1 MARLIQKTGFISRKN
16 AGGYMKYI
24 ATREGVEVLPGKGP
38 VTEKQKEMVTKLL
51 KDFPD
56 MWDSF
61 EYEDYKR
68 APTLHTASALI
79 SAALDS
85 HMQSLQSEN
94 GYLRYIATRP
104 GTEKHGAHGLFCR
117 QENTDLTAAMHDLTS
132 HDGNVWTIIYSLH
145 REDAER
151 LGYNNAA
158 AWRKLL
164 VSQQNK
170 FAEAFHVPASA
181 LHWYAAYH
189 DADTHPHI
197 HMMIWTDQETVL
209 KRDAVVKLRSAMTN
223 SIFQAELE
231 NLYIR
236 KDAAYKDVT
245 ETAREIMRELVDRME
260 SVSEPP
266 ASIQEKLLELA
277 LELRT
282 VGGKKQYGYL
292 KKPLKDMVDSI
303 VDELEKLPEVAAYYS
318 IWNGVRDRLEGY
330 YKNRPRQHNPLSQQ
344 KEFRAI
350 KNAIIQEAE
359 RLRQQM
365 EQAQRASEP
374 EPLQMDIPS
383 DDETS
388 SDASTNPTLADEN
401 TSSTTSHS
409 VRLPSEYL
417 LNSTIRLFH
426 QMGQIFRE
434 NAAPPSNPM
443 GIRVDSKRRKKLM
456 QKRLALGHKQDDHE
470 NEVSYTQ
477 TMGG

>member
-1 MARLIQKTGFISRKN
+1 
-16 AGGYMKYI
+16 MKYI
-24 ATREGVEVLPGKGP
+24 ATREGVEVLTGKGP
-38 VTEKQKEMVTKLL
+38 ATEKQTEMVAKLL

-56 MWDSF
+56 MRDSF
-61 EYEDYKR
+61 EYEDYKQ

-85 HMQSLQSEN
+85 HMQNLQSEN
-94 GYLRYIATRP
+94 GYLTENGYLCYIATRP
-104 GTEKHGAHGLFCR
+104 GAEKHGAHGLFGR
-117 QENTDLTAAMHDLTS
+117 EENTNLTAAMHDLTA

-164 VSQQNK
+164 ISQQNK
-170 FAEAFHVPASA
+170 FSEAFHIPASA

-231 NLYIR
+231 NLYIQ
-236 KDAAYKDVT
+236 KDAAYRDVS
-245 ETAREIMRELVDRME
+245 EAARAVMHELVDRME
-260 SVSEPP
+260 SASEPP
-266 ASIQEKLLELA
+266 PSIQQKLLELA

-282 VGGKKQYGYL
+282 VSGKKQYGYL
-292 KKPLKDMVDSI
+292 KKPLKDKVDSI

-318 IWNGVRDRLEGY
+318 VWNGLRDTLEGY
-330 YKNRPRQHNPLSQQ
+330 YKNRPRQHNPLSHQ

-365 EQAQRASEP
+365 EQVQATSE
-374 EPLQMDIPS
+374 Q
-383 DDETS
+383 ETS
-388 SDASTNPTLADEN
+388 QEEEPSSEETSTDTSTNPTLANEN
-401 TSSTTSHS
+401 TSFTPS
-409 VRLPSEYL
+409 RPAQLPSEYL

-426 QMGQIFRE
+426 QMGRIFRD

-456 QKRLALGHKQDDHE
+456 QKRLAMGHKQDDHE
-470 NEVSYTQ
+470 QEQGYNLDIR
-477 TMGG
+477 

>member
-1 MARLIQKTGFISRKN
+1 
-16 AGGYMKYI
+16 MKYI
-24 ATREGVEVLPGKGP
+24 ATREGVEVLTGKGP
-38 VTEKQKEMVTKLL
+38 ATEKQKEMVAKLL

-56 MWDSF
+56 MRDSF
-61 EYEDYKR
+61 EYEDYKQ
-68 APTLHTASALI
+68 APTLHHASVLI
-79 SAALDS
+79 SAALDT
-85 HMQSLQSEN
+85 HMQNLQSEN
-94 GYLRYIATRP
+94 GYLKYIATRP
-104 GTEKHGAHGLFCR
+104 GAEKHGAHGLFGR
-117 QENTDLTAAMHDLTS
+117 QENTNLTAAMHDLTA

-170 FAEAFHVPASA
+170 FAEAFHVPVSA

-197 HMMIWTDQETVL
+197 HMMLWTDQETVL

-245 ETAREIMRELVDRME
+245 EAARAVMREIVDRME
-260 SVSEPP
+260 STAEPP
-266 ASIQEKLLELA
+266 ASIQQKLLELA
-277 LELRT
+277 LELRAA
-282 VGGKKQYGYL
+282 GGKKQYAYL
-292 KKPLKDMVDSI
+292 KKPLKDKVDEI

-318 IWNGVRDRLEGY
+318 AWNGLRDTLEGY

-365 EQAQRASEP
+365 EQAQRASEQESSQEDTP
-374 EPLQMDIPS
+374 PDA
-383 DDETS
+383 ETS
-388 SDASTNPTLADEN
+388 SVSSTNPALANEN
-401 TSSTTSHS
+401 TSSVASRPTQF
-409 VRLPSEYL
+409 PSEYL

-426 QMGQIFRE
+426 QMGQIFRD

-443 GIRVDSKRRKKLM
+443 GIRIDSKRRKKLM
-456 QKRLALGHKQDDHE
+456 QKRLAMGHKQDDHE
-470 NEVSYTQ
+470 QNYGQ
-477 TMGG
+477 TLQ

>member
-1 MARLIQKTGFISRKN
+1 
-16 AGGYMKYI
+16 MKYI
-24 ATREGVEVLPGKGP
+24 ATREGVEVLTGKGP
-38 VTEKQKEMVTKLL
+38 TTEKQKELVAKLL

-56 MWDSF
+56 MRDSF
-61 EYEDYKR
+61 EYEDYKQ

-79 SAALDS
+79 SAALDT
-85 HMQSLQSEN
+85 HMQNLQSEN

-104 GTEKHGAHGLFCR
+104 GAEKHGAHGLFGR
-117 QENTDLTAAMHDLTS
+117 QENTDLSAVMRDLTA

-164 VSQQNK
+164 ISQQNK
-170 FAEAFHVPASA
+170 FAEAFHIPASA

-236 KDAAYKDVT
+236 KDAAYKDVS
-245 ETAREIMRELVDRME
+245 EAAREVMHELVDRME
-260 SVSEPP
+260 SISAPP
-266 ASIQEKLLELA
+266 ASIQQKLLELA

-292 KKPLKDMVDSI
+292 KKSLKDNVDEI

-318 IWNGVRDRLEGY
+318 VWNGLRDTLEGY

-365 EQAQRASEP
+365 EQARTASEQKP
-374 EPLQMDIPS
+374 SQEEEPS
-383 DDETS
+383 SEETS
-388 SDASTNPTLADEN
+388 TGASANPTLASESASSA
-401 TSSTTSHS
+401 TSYS

-426 QMGQIFRE
+426 QIGQIFRE

-456 QKRLALGHKQDDHE
+456 QKRLSMGHKQDDHE
-470 NEVSYTQ
+470 QEQGYGQVIR
-477 TMGG
+477 

>member
-1 MARLIQKTGFISRKN
+1 
-16 AGGYMKYI
+16 MKYI
-24 ATREGVEVLPGKGP
+24 ATREGVEVLTGKGP
-38 VTEKQKEMVTKLL
+38 ATEKQKEMVSKLL

-56 MWDSF
+56 VRDSF
-61 EYEDYKR
+61 EYEDYKQ

-85 HMQSLQSEN
+85 HMQNLQSEN
-94 GYLRYIATRP
+94 GYLKYIATRP
-104 GTEKHGAHGLFCR
+104 GAEKHGAHGLFGR
-117 QENTDLTAAMHDLTS
+117 QENTELTAAMHDLTA

-170 FAEAFHVPASA
+170 FAEAFHVPVSA

-197 HMMIWTDQETVL
+197 HMMIWTDQKTVL
-209 KRDAVVKLRSAMTN
+209 KRDAVVKLRSVMTN

-245 ETAREIMRELVDRME
+245 EAARTAMHGLVDRLE
-260 SVSEPP
+260 SIENPP
-266 ASIQEKLLELA
+266 ESIQQKMLELA

-303 VDELEKLPEVAAYYS
+303 VDELEKLPEVAAYYAV
-318 IWNGVRDRLEGY
+318 WNGLRDTLEGY

-359 RLRQQM
+359 RLRRQM
-365 EQAQRASEP
+365 EQTQAATEQDSSQDEEP
-374 EPLQMDIPS
+374 SVEK
-383 DDETS
+383 TS
-388 SDASTNPTLADEN
+388 SDTSANPTLADEN
-401 TSSTTSHS
+401 TSSAASHDAQ
-409 VRLPSEYL
+409 LPSEYL

-426 QMGQIFRE
+426 QMGQIFRD

-456 QKRLALGHKQDDHE
+456 QKRLAMGHKQDDHE
-470 NEVSYTQ
+470 QNYGQ
-477 TMGG
+477 TLQC

>member
-1 MARLIQKTGFISRKN
+1 
-16 AGGYMKYI
+16 MKYI
-24 ATREGVEVLPGKGP
+24 ATREGVEVLTGTGP
-38 VTEKQKEMVTKLL
+38 ATEKQKEMVAKLL

-56 MWDSF
+56 IRDSF
-61 EYEDYKR
+61 EYEDYKQ

-85 HMQSLQSEN
+85 HMQNLQSEN

-104 GTEKHGAHGLFCR
+104 GAEKHGAHGLFGR
-117 QENTDLTAAMHDLTS
+117 EDNANLTAAMHDLTA

-170 FAEAFHVPASA
+170 FAEAFHVPVSA

-197 HMMIWTDQETVL
+197 HMMVWTDQETVL

-245 ETAREIMRELVDRME
+245 EAARTAMHGLVDRLE
-260 SVSEPP
+260 SIENPLE
-266 ASIQEKLLELA
+266 SIQQKMLELA
-277 LELRT
+277 LELRM
-282 VGGKKQYGYL
+282 VSGKKQYGYL

-303 VDELEKLPEVAAYYS
+303 VDELEKLPEVAAYYAV
-318 IWNGVRDRLEGY
+318 WNGVRDTLEGY

-365 EQAQRASEP
+365 EQAQTASE
-374 EPLQMDIPS
+374 QKPS
-383 DDETS
+383 QEAEAPSGETS
-388 SDASTNPTLADEN
+388 ADTSANPTLANEN
-401 TSSTTSHS
+401 TSSATSYS

-417 LNSTIRLFH
+417 LNSAVRLFH
-426 QMGQIFRE
+426 QVGQIFRD

-443 GIRVDSKRRKKLM
+443 GIRIDSKRRKKLM
-456 QKRLALGHKQDDHE
+456 QKRLAMGHKQDDHE
-470 NEVSYTQ
+470 QNYGQ
-477 TMGG
+477 TLQ

>member
-1 MARLIQKTGFISRKN
+1 MARLIQKTGFISRKS

-24 ATREGVEVLPGKGP
+24 ATREGVEVLTGKGP

-56 MWDSF
+56 MRDSF
-61 EYEDYKR
+61 EYEDYKQ

-79 SAALDS
+79 SAALDT
-85 HMQSLQSEN
+85 HMQNLQSEN
-94 GYLRYIATRP
+94 GYLKYIATRP
-104 GTEKHGAHGLFCR
+104 GAEKHGAHGLFGR
-117 QENTDLTAAMHDLTS
+117 QENTNLTAAMHDLTS
-132 HDGNVWTIIYSLH
+132 HGGNVWTIIYSLH

-151 LGYNNAA
+151 LGYNNTA

-170 FAEAFHVPASA
+170 FAEAFHIPASA

-197 HMMIWTDQETVL
+197 HMMIWTDQKTVL
-209 KRDAVVKLRSAMTN
+209 KRDAVVKLRSVMTN

-245 ETAREIMRELVDRME
+245 EAARTAMHGLVDRLE
-260 SVSEPP
+260 FIENPP
-266 ASIQEKLLELA
+266 ESIQQKMLELA

-282 VGGKKQYGYL
+282 VSGKKQYAYL

-318 IWNGVRDRLEGY
+318 VWNGLRDTLEGY
-330 YKNRPRQHNPLSQQ
+330 YKNRPWQHNPLSQQ

-365 EQAQRASEP
+365 EQTQTASEQKSLQDE
-374 EPLQMDIPS
+374 EPS
-383 DDETS
+383 AENTS
-388 SDASTNPTLADEN
+388 TDASANPTLANEN
-401 TSSTTSHS
+401 TSFTLS
-409 VRLPSEYL
+409 RPAQLPTEFL

-426 QMGQIFRE
+426 QIGQIFRE

-456 QKRLALGHKQDDHE
+456 QKRLAMGHKQDDHE
-470 NEVSYTQ
+470 QNYGQ
-477 TMGG
+477 TLQ

>member
-1 MARLIQKTGFISRKN
+1 
-16 AGGYMKYI
+16 MKYI
-24 ATREGVEVLPGKGP
+24 ATREGVEVLTGKGP
-38 VTEKQKEMVTKLL
+38 ATKKQKEMVAKLL

-56 MWDSF
+56 VRDSF
-61 EYEDYKR
+61 EYEDYKQ

-85 HMQSLQSEN
+85 HMQNLQSEN
-94 GYLRYIATRP
+94 GYLKYIATRP
-104 GTEKHGAHGLFCR
+104 GAEKHGAHGLFGR
-117 QENTDLTAAMHDLTS
+117 EDNTNLTAAMHDLTA

-170 FAEAFHVPASA
+170 FAEAFHVPVSA

-197 HMMIWTDQETVL
+197 HMMVWTDQETVL
-209 KRDAVVKLRSAMTN
+209 KRDAVVKLRSVMTN

-245 ETAREIMRELVDRME
+245 EAARAVMRELVDRME

-266 ASIQEKLLELA
+266 ASIQQKLLELA
-277 LELRT
+277 MELRT
-282 VGGKKQYGYL
+282 VSGKKQYGYL
-292 KKPLKDMVDSI
+292 KKPLKDKVDEI

-318 IWNGVRDRLEGY
+318 VWSGLRDTLEGY
-330 YKNRPRQHNPLSQQ
+330 YKSTSRQHNPLSQQ
-344 KEFRAI
+344 KEFRAF

-365 EQAQRASEP
+365 EQEQAVP
-374 EPLQMDIPS
+374 ER
-383 DDETS
+383 ETS
-388 SDASTNPTLADEN
+388 QDEKPSVRETSAGTSTNSTLADEN
-401 TSSTTSHS
+401 ASSMPSRPA
-409 VRLPSEYL
+409 RLPTEYL
-417 LNSTIRLFH
+417 LNSTVRLFH
-426 QMGQIFRE
+426 QMGQIFRD

-443 GIRVDSKRRKKLM
+443 GIRIDSKRRKKLM
-456 QKRLALGHKQDDHE
+456 QKRLAMGHKQDDHE
-470 NEVSYTQ
+470 QNYGQ
-477 TMGG
+477 TLQ

>member
-1 MARLIQKTGFISRKN
+1 
-16 AGGYMKYI
+16 MKYI
-24 ATREGVEVLPGKGP
+24 ATREGVEVLTGKGP
-38 VTEKQKEMVTKLL
+38 VTEKQTEMVTKLL

-56 MWDSF
+56 MRDSF
-61 EYEDYKR
+61 EYEDYKQ

-85 HMQSLQSEN
+85 HMQNLQSEN
-94 GYLRYIATRP
+94 GYLKYIATRP
-104 GTEKHGAHGLFCR
+104 GAEKHGAHGLFGR
-117 QENTDLTAAMHDLTS
+117 EENTDLTAAMHDLTA

-164 VSQQNK
+164 ISQQNK
-170 FAEAFHVPASA
+170 FSEAFHIPASA

-197 HMMIWTDQETVL
+197 HMMLWTDHETVL
-209 KRDAVVKLRSAMTN
+209 KRDAVVKLRSVMTN

-245 ETAREIMRELVDRME
+245 EAARAVMRELVDRME
-260 SVSEPP
+260 SISEPP
-266 ASIQEKLLELA
+266 TSIQQKLLELA
-277 LELRT
+277 LELRM

-292 KKPLKDMVDSI
+292 KKSLKDKVDEI

-318 IWNGVRDRLEGY
+318 VWNGLRDTLEGY
-330 YKNRPRQHNPLSQQ
+330 YKNRPRQHNSLSQQ

-365 EQAQRASEP
+365 EQTQTASEQKSSQDE
-374 EPLQMDIPS
+374 EPS
-383 DDETS
+383 AEKTS
-388 SDASTNPTLADEN
+388 TDASTNPTLADEN
-401 TSSTTSHS
+401 TSSTASHDAQ
-409 VRLPSEYL
+409 LPSEYL

-426 QMGQIFRE
+426 QMGQIFRN

-456 QKRLALGHKQDDHE
+456 QKRLAMGHKQDDHE
-470 NEVSYTQ
+470 QNYGQ
-477 TMGG
+477 TLQ

>member
-1 MARLIQKTGFISRKN
+1 
-16 AGGYMKYI
+16 MKYI
-24 ATREGVEVLPGKGP
+24 ATREGVEALTGKGP
-38 VTEKQKEMVTKLL
+38 TTEKQKELVAKLL

-56 MWDSF
+56 MRDSF
-61 EYEDYKR
+61 EYEDYKQV
-68 APTLHTASALI
+68 ATLHTASALI

-85 HMQSLQSEN
+85 HMQNLQSEN
-94 GYLRYIATRP
+94 GYLKYIATRP
-104 GTEKHGAHGLFCR
+104 GAEKHGAHGLFGR
-117 QENTDLTAAMHDLTS
+117 EDNANLTAAMHDLTS

-164 VSQQNK
+164 ISQQNK
-170 FAEAFHVPASA
+170 FSEAFHIPASA

-245 ETAREIMRELVDRME
+245 EAARVVMHDLVDRME
-260 SVSEPP
+260 SVSDPP

-282 VGGKKQYGYL
+282 VSGKKQYAYL

-303 VDELEKLPEVAAYYS
+303 VDELETLPEVAAYYS
-318 IWNGVRDRLEGY
+318 VWNGVRDTLEGY
-330 YKNRPRQHNPLSQQ
+330 YKNRPRQHNPLSHQ

-350 KNAIIQEAE
+350 KNAIVQEAE

-365 EQAQRASEP
+365 ELESSQEEESSTEK
-374 EPLQMDIPS
+374 PS
-383 DDETS
+383 A
-388 SDASTNPTLADEN
+388 DASTNPTLADEK
-401 TSSTTSHS
+401 TSPVASHS
-409 VRLPSEYL
+409 ARLSSEYL
-417 LNSTIRLFH
+417 LNSTLRLFH
-426 QMGQIFRE
+426 QMGQIFRD

-443 GIRVDSKRRKKLM
+443 GIRIDSKRRKKLM
-456 QKRLALGHKQDDHE
+456 QKRLAMGHKQDDHE
-470 NEVSYTQ
+470 QNYGQ
-477 TMGG
+477 TLQ

>member
-1 MARLIQKTGFISRKN
+1 
-16 AGGYMKYI
+16 MKYI
-24 ATREGVEVLPGKGP
+24 ATREGVEVLTGKGP
-38 VTEKQKEMVTKLL
+38 ATEKQKEMVAKLL

-56 MWDSF
+56 VRDSF
-61 EYEDYKR
+61 EYEDYKQ

-79 SAALDS
+79 SAALDT
-85 HMQSLQSEN
+85 HMQNLQSEN
-94 GYLRYIATRP
+94 GYLKYIATRP
-104 GTEKHGAHGLFCR
+104 GAEKHGAHGLFGR
-117 QENTDLTAAMHDLTS
+117 QENTDLTAAMHDLTA
-132 HDGNVWTIIYSLH
+132 HDDNVWTIIYSLH

-170 FAEAFHVPASA
+170 FAESFHVPASA

-236 KDAAYKDVT
+236 KDIAYKDVT
-245 ETAREIMRELVDRME
+245 EAAREVMHDLVERME

-266 ASIQEKLLELA
+266 ASVQQKLLELA
-277 LELRT
+277 MELRT
-282 VGGKKQYGYL
+282 VSGKKQYAYL

-303 VDELEKLPEVAAYYS
+303 VDELEKLPEVAAYYAV
-318 IWNGVRDRLEGY
+318 WNGVRDTLEGY
-330 YKNRPRQHNPLSQQ
+330 YKNRPRQHNPLSHQ

-365 EQAQRASEP
+365 EQTQAATEQDSSQDEEP
-374 EPLQMDIPS
+374 SAEN
-383 DDETS
+383 TS
-388 SDASTNPTLADEN
+388 TDASANPTLAGEN
-401 TSSTTSHS
+401 TSSVTSHS

-417 LNSTIRLFH
+417 LNSTVRLFH
-426 QMGQIFRE
+426 QMGQIFRD

-456 QKRLALGHKQDDHE
+456 QKRLAMGHKQDDHE
-470 NEVSYTQ
+470 QNYGQ
-477 TMGG
+477 TLQ

>member
-1 MARLIQKTGFISRKN
+1 MAKLIQKSGFLSKKR
-16 AGGYMKYI
+16 AGRYMKYI
-24 ATREGVEVLPGKGP
+24 ATRDGVEILN
-38 VTEKQKEMVTKLL
+38 
-51 KDFPD
+51 
-56 MWDSF
+56 
-61 EYEDYKR
+61 EDAEGIY
-68 APTLHTASALI
+68 
-79 SAALDS
+79 
-85 HMQSLQSEN
+85 M
-94 GYLRYIATRP
+94 RYIATRP
-104 GTEKHGAHGLFCR
+104 RAEKHGAHGLFGR
-117 QENTDLTAAMHDLTS
+117 QENTNLTAAMHDLTA

-170 FAEAFHVPASA
+170 FAEAFHIPASA

-209 KRDAVVKLRSAMTN
+209 KRDAVVKLRSVMTN

-245 ETAREIMRELVDRME
+245 EAARAVMHELVDCME
-260 SVSEPP
+260 AVSDPP
-266 ASIQEKLLELA
+266 ASIQQKLLELA
-277 LELRT
+277 LELCT
-282 VGGKKQYGYL
+282 TGGKKQYAYL

-318 IWNGVRDRLEGY
+318 VWNGLRDTLEGY
-330 YKNRPRQHNPLSQQ
+330 YKNRPRQHNPLFQQ

-365 EQAQRASEP
+365 EQTQTAAEQKSSQDEEP
-374 EPLQMDIPS
+374 SAEK
-383 DDETS
+383 TS
-388 SDASTNPTLADEN
+388 SDTSTNPTLVSEN
-401 TSSTTSHS
+401 TSSETSHS
-409 VRLPSEYL
+409 ARLSSEYL
-417 LNSTIRLFH
+417 LNSTVRLFH
-426 QMGQIFRE
+426 QMGQIFRD

-456 QKRLALGHKQDDHE
+456 QKRLAMGHKQDDHE
-470 NEVSYTQ
+470 QEQSYGQ
-477 TMGG
+477 VIR

>member
-1 MARLIQKTGFISRKN
+1 
-16 AGGYMKYI
+16 MKYI
-24 ATREGVEVLPGKGP
+24 ATREGVEVLTGKGP
-38 VTEKQKEMVTKLL
+38 ATEKQKEMVAKLL

-56 MWDSF
+56 MRDSF
-61 EYEDYKR
+61 EYEDYKQ

-85 HMQSLQSEN
+85 HMQNLQSEN
-94 GYLRYIATRP
+94 GYLKYIATRP
-104 GTEKHGAHGLFCR
+104 GAEKHGAHGLFGR
-117 QENTDLTAAMHDLTS
+117 QENTNLTAAMHDLTA

-164 VSQQNK
+164 ISQQNK
-170 FAEAFHVPASA
+170 FAEAFHIPASA

-245 ETAREIMRELVDRME
+245 EAAQTAMHGLVDRLE
-260 SVSEPP
+260 SIENPP
-266 ASIQEKLLELA
+266 ESIQQKMLELA

-282 VGGKKQYGYL
+282 TSGKKQYAYL

-318 IWNGVRDRLEGY
+318 VWNGLRDTLEGY

-344 KEFRAI
+344 KEFRTI

-365 EQAQRASEP
+365 EQTQAATEQDSSQDEEPSAEKAS
-374 EPLQMDIPS
+374 
-383 DDETS
+383 T
-388 SDASTNPTLADEN
+388 DASANPTLEDKN
-401 TSSTTSHS
+401 TSSVTSHS
-409 VRLPSEYL
+409 ARLPSEYL

-456 QKRLALGHKQDDHE
+456 QKRLAMGHKQDDHE
-470 NEVSYTQ
+470 QEQGYGQVIR
-477 TMGG
+477 

>member
-1 MARLIQKTGFISRKN
+1 
-16 AGGYMKYI
+16 MKYI
-24 ATREGVEVLPGKGP
+24 ATREGVEVLTGKGP
-38 VTEKQKEMVTKLL
+38 ATEKQKEMVAKLL

-56 MWDSF
+56 VRDSF
-61 EYEDYKR
+61 EYEDYKQ

-85 HMQSLQSEN
+85 HMQNLQSEN
-94 GYLRYIATRP
+94 GYLKYIATRP
-104 GTEKHGAHGLFCR
+104 GAEKHGAHGLFGR
-117 QENTDLTAAMHDLTS
+117 QENTNLTAAMHDLTA
-132 HDGNVWTIIYSLH
+132 HNGNVWTIIYSLH

-170 FAEAFHVPASA
+170 FAEAFHIPASA

-197 HMMIWTDQETVL
+197 HMMIWTDRETVL
-209 KRDAVVKLRSAMTN
+209 KRDAVVKLRSVMTN

-245 ETAREIMRELVDRME
+245 EAAREVMREIVVRME
-260 SVSEPP
+260 STAEPP
-266 ASIQEKLLELA
+266 VSIQQKLLELA

-282 VGGKKQYGYL
+282 VSGKKQYAYL
-292 KKPLKDMVDSI
+292 KKPLKDKVDEI

-318 IWNGVRDRLEGY
+318 VWNGLRDTLEGY

-365 EQAQRASEP
+365 EQARTASE
-374 EPLQMDIPS
+374 QKPS
-383 DDETS
+383 QEEETS
-388 SDASTNPTLADEN
+388 SEETSTGASANPTLASESASSA
-401 TSSTTSHS
+401 TSYS

-417 LNSTIRLFH
+417 LDSTVRLLH
-426 QMGQIFRE
+426 QVGQIFRD

-456 QKRLALGHKQDDHE
+456 QKRLAMGHKQDDHE
-470 NEVSYTQ
+470 QEQGYGQVI
-477 TMGG
+477 

>member
-1 MARLIQKTGFISRKN
+1 
-16 AGGYMKYI
+16 MKYI
-24 ATREGVEVLPGKGP
+24 ATREGVEVLTGKGP
-38 VTEKQKEMVTKLL
+38 TTEKQKELVAKLL

-56 MWDSF
+56 VRDSF
-61 EYEDYKR
+61 EYEDYKQ

-85 HMQSLQSEN
+85 HMQNLQSEN
-94 GYLRYIATRP
+94 GYLKYIATRP
-104 GTEKHGAHGLFCR
+104 GAEKHGSHGLFGR
-117 QENTDLTAAMHDLTS
+117 QENTDLTAAMHDLTA

-170 FAEAFHVPASA
+170 FAEAFHIPASA

-236 KDAAYKDVT
+236 KDIAYKDVT
-245 ETAREIMRELVDRME
+245 EAAREVMHDLVDRME

-282 VGGKKQYGYL
+282 VSGKKQYAYL

-303 VDELEKLPEVAAYYS
+303 VDELEKLPEVAAYYAV
-318 IWNGVRDRLEGY
+318 WNGVRDTLEGY

-350 KNAIIQEAE
+350 KTAIIQEAE

-365 EQAQRASEP
+365 EQTQRASEQ
-374 EPLQMDIPS
+374 EPSQDEEPS
-383 DDETS
+383 AEETS
-388 SDASTNPTLADEN
+388 RDASANPTLADEN
-401 TSSTTSHS
+401 TSSTASHHA
-409 VRLPSEYL
+409 RLPSEYL

-426 QMGQIFRE
+426 QMGQIFRD

-456 QKRLALGHKQDDHE
+456 QKRLSMGHKQDDHE
-470 NEVSYTQ
+470 QNYGQ
-477 TMGG
+477 TLQ

>member
-1 MARLIQKTGFISRKN
+1 
-16 AGGYMKYI
+16 MKYI
-24 ATREGVEVLPGKGP
+24 ATREGVEVLTGKGP
-38 VTEKQKEMVTKLL
+38 ATEKQKEMVAKLL

-56 MWDSF
+56 VRDSF
-61 EYEDYKR
+61 EYEDYKQ

-85 HMQSLQSEN
+85 HMQNLQSEN

-104 GTEKHGAHGLFCR
+104 GAEKHGAHGLFGR
-117 QENTDLTAAMHDLTS
+117 QENTNLTAAMHDLTA
-132 HDGNVWTIIYSLH
+132 HNGNVWTIIYSLH

-151 LGYNNAA
+151 LGYNNAT

-170 FAEAFHVPASA
+170 FAEVFHVPVSA

-197 HMMIWTDQETVL
+197 HMMVWTDQETVL

-236 KDAAYKDVT
+236 KDIAYKDVT
-245 ETAREIMRELVDRME
+245 EAAREVMHDLVDRME

-282 VGGKKQYGYL
+282 VSGKKQYGYL
-292 KKPLKDMVDSI
+292 KKPFKDMVDSI
-303 VDELEKLPEVAAYYS
+303 VDELEKLPEVAAYYAV
-318 IWNGVRDRLEGY
+318 WNGLRDTLEGY
-330 YKNRPRQHNPLSQQ
+330 YKNRPRQHNPLSHQ

-365 EQAQRASEP
+365 EQVQRTSEQESSQETTP
-374 EPLQMDIPS
+374 PDV
-383 DDETS
+383 ETS
-388 SDASTNPTLADEN
+388 SDSSTDPTLADEK
-401 TSSTTSHS
+401 TSSVASHS
-409 VRLPSEYL
+409 ARLPSEYL
-417 LNSTIRLFH
+417 LNSTLRLFH
-426 QMGQIFRE
+426 QMGQIFRD

-443 GIRVDSKRRKKLM
+443 GIRIDSKRRKKLM
-456 QKRLALGHKQDDHE
+456 QKRLAMGHKQDDHE
-470 NEVSYTQ
+470 QEQGYNLDIR
-477 TMGG
+477 

>member
-1 MARLIQKTGFISRKN
+1 
-16 AGGYMKYI
+16 MKYI
-24 ATREGVEVLPGKGP
+24 ATREGVEVLTGKGP
-38 VTEKQKEMVTKLL
+38 ATEKQKEMVAKLL

-56 MWDSF
+56 VRDSF
-61 EYEDYKR
+61 EYEDYKQ
-68 APTLHTASALI
+68 APTLYTASALI

-85 HMQSLQSEN
+85 HMQNLQSEN
-94 GYLRYIATRP
+94 GYLKYIATRP
-104 GTEKHGAHGLFCR
+104 GAEKHGAHGLFGR
-117 QENTDLTAAMHDLTS
+117 QENTNLTTAMHDLTA

-170 FAEAFHVPASA
+170 FAEAFHIPASA

-245 ETAREIMRELVDRME
+245 EAARTAMHGLVDRME

-266 ASIQEKLLELA
+266 ASIQQKLLELA
-277 LELRT
+277 LELRM

-292 KKPLKDMVDSI
+292 KKPLKEMVDSI
-303 VDELEKLPEVAAYYS
+303 VDELETLPEVAAYYAV
-318 IWNGVRDRLEGY
+318 WNGLRDTLEGY

-344 KEFRAI
+344 KEFCAI

-365 EQAQRASEP
+365 EQARTASE
-374 EPLQMDIPS
+374 QKPS
-383 DDETS
+383 QEEETS
-388 SDASTNPTLADEN
+388 SEETSTGASANPTLASESASSA
-401 TSSTTSHS
+401 TSYS

-443 GIRVDSKRRKKLM
+443 GIRIDSKRRKKLM
-456 QKRLALGHKQDDHE
+456 QKRLAMGHKQDDHE
-470 NEVSYTQ
+470 QEQGYNLDIR
-477 TMGG
+477 